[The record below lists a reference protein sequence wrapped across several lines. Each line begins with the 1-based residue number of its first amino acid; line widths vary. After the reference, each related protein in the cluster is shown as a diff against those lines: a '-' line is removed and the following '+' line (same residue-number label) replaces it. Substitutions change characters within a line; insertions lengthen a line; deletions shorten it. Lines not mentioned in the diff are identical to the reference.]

1 MAIPEHSKIINKTA
15 KKVFKEYGILQ
26 KGQSRIW
33 LDDQY
38 WYTTMIEF
46 QPSGRARGTYLN
58 IGICFH
64 WYKQDHLSF
73 DIGYREKGFFEFK
86 NEEQFENKVVEF
98 VKLGLEKVLL
108 NRKKLIDLQSTHET
122 ILNYD
127 FGRETI
133 WSNYH
138 KAIISG
144 INNQPNESERYFNL
158 ILKNKLEFDWQLELK
173 LQVEQLKLDLSNTL
187 DFKRKINNIILT
199 SRNEKKLK
207 AISEKNVW

>member
-1 MAIPEHSKIINKTA
+1 MALPEHSKIINRTA
-15 KKVFKEYGILQ
+15 KKVFNEYGIVQ

-38 WYTTMIEF
+38 WYSTIIEF

-73 DIGYREKGFFEFK
+73 DIGYREKGFCEYK
-86 NEEQFENKVVEF
+86 NEEQFENIVIEF

-108 NRKKLIDLQSTHET
+108 IRKKLVDLQSTQET

-127 FGRETI
+127 FERDTV

-144 INNQPNESERYFNL
+144 LNNQPNESERYFNL
-158 ILKNKLEFDWQLELK
+158 ILKNKLEYDWQLELK
-173 LQVEQLKLDLSNTL
+173 LKVEQLILDLNNIS
-187 DFKRKINNIILT
+187 DFKSNINEVIMI

-207 AISEKNVW
+207 STSKINVW